1 MVEKKNNSS
10 LLSGFKSKKKQ
21 AYQSNSHDKA
31 SHKITLAKIFDKK
44 EKLALYSA
52 IFLLVLGLAGW
63 SVYYYFSSTKEVPAS
78 GGEYTE
84 GITGKPV
91 YVNPLLSQ
99 ANEVDAA
106 ISSLVFSSLFQYD
119 KEAKIKKDLVKDY
132 EISEDRKTY
141 TLNLK
146 EGVKWHDGEELTA
159 EDVYFTVNLIK
170 NPQFKST
177 LRGDFQDVETEIES
191 KHQIKF
197 VLQEPYS
204 PFLNKLTF
212 GILPEHIFKS
222 ISSSNFLTSEF
233 NLKPVG
239 SGPFE
244 FSELKKDEQDNII
257 SYQLI
262 SNNDYYGKSPYLEK
276 INFNFYTSEKELF
289 QAYNKR
295 EINGFGLFS
304 YDKINQFKNNEHTN
318 IKSFRI
324 PRYFAVFYNQT
335 NSKPLSDENV
345 RKALSYS
352 INRESLIKEVFQ
364 GHAEKVYSPIL
375 NSFGHFSSTPN
386 NIEKYSYNQEKA
398 RNVLKESGWEKQ
410 ENGIRKKDDME
421 LKIELTCANWETL
434 NKTAQI
440 IKKSWEKIG
449 VKVELNSLENN
460 DIQQN
465 YIKTRDYEA
474 LLFGQQYSGNDPDPY
489 HFWHSSEKND
499 PGKNLSLFDE
509 EEVDKILEEARK
521 SASIEKRQ
529 GQYQKFEKEMAKEV
543 PATFLFSANYV
554 YILNNKIKGLET
566 NFITNP
572 AYRFQQANQ
581 WYVNTKRVKK

>member
-1 MVEKKNNSS
+1 MREKKNNSS
-10 LLSGFKSKKKQ
+10 LNSDFKSNKAQTGQ
-21 AYQSNSHDKA
+21 AEHHHKA
-31 SHKITLAKIFDKK
+31 SRKITLAKIFDKK
-44 EKLALYSA
+44 EKLALYFA
-52 IFLLVLGLAGW
+52 IFLLVSGLAGW

-91 YVNPLLSQ
+91 YINPLLSQ
-99 ANEVDAA
+99 ANEVDAT
-106 ISSLVFSSLFQYD
+106 ISSLVFSSLFKYD
-119 KEAKIKKDLVKDY
+119 QNAKIEEDLVKNY

-146 EGVKWHDGEELTA
+146 EDVKWHDGEKLTS
-159 EDVYFTVNLIK
+159 EDIYFTVNLIK

-177 LRGDFQDVETEIES
+177 LRGDFQDVETEIEDEH
-191 KHQIKF
+191 KIKF
-197 VLQEPYS
+197 TLQEPYS

-222 ISSSNFLTSEF
+222 VSSSNFLTSEF

-244 FSELKKDEQDNII
+244 FSEMEKDEQDNII
-257 SYQLI
+257 SYQLV
-262 SNNDYYGKSPYLEK
+262 SNDDYHEKIPYLEK
-276 INFNFYTSEKELF
+276 INFNFYTSEEELF

-295 EINGFGLFS
+295 EVNGFGPFS
-304 YDKINQFKNNEHTN
+304 YNKLSSFESSENTN
-318 IKSFRI
+318 VKSFRI

-335 NSKPLSDENV
+335 KSKPLSDENV

-352 INRESLIKEVFQ
+352 IDRESLIREVFH

-375 NSFGHFSSTPN
+375 NSFGAFSSTPD
-386 NIEKYSYNQEKA
+386 NIEKYSYDTKKAQE
-398 RNVLKESGWEKQ
+398 VLDEAGWEKQ
-410 ENGIRKKDDME
+410 DNGIRKKDDQE

-434 NKTAQI
+434 DNTAQI
-440 IKKSWEKIG
+440 IKKHWEDIG
-449 VKVELNSLENN
+449 AKVEINSLGIN

-465 YIKTRDYEA
+465 YIKTRDYES
-474 LLFGQQYSGNDPDPY
+474 LLFGQEYSGNDPDPY
-489 HFWHSSEKND
+489 HFWHSSERND

-509 EEVDKILEEARK
+509 EEVDEILEEARK
-521 SASIEKRQ
+521 LSSIENRQ
-529 GQYQKFEKEMAKEV
+529 EKYQEFEKEIAKEV

-554 YILNNKIKGLET
+554 YVLNDKINGIET

-572 AYRFQQANQ
+572 AHRFQQANQ
-581 WYVNTKRVKK
+581 WYINTKRVKK